1 LKKVFESIE
10 NIFKIPDLRKKLLFT
25 LFIFFVY
32 RLGGHIPLPGINL
45 KALQSFFAAQTA
57 GAGGLFALYDLFV
70 GGAFRRATIFAVG
83 IMPYISASII
93 LQLVGAVVPYFQR
106 LQKEGEEGRRKI
118 TQYTRYGTLIISAL
132 QGWGITVYLESLQSP
147 MGPVVINPGFGFKF
161 LAILALTTGGAL
173 IMWLGELITEKGIGN
188 GMSLLIFIGIVARL
202 PDLLLQEIALF
213 RSGASSITDELILIV
228 GALAFIVA
236 GILLTQGTRKIQV
249 QYASKVVGRK
259 VYGGQATY
267 LPLKINAA
275 GVIPIIFAQSIVTFI
290 PSTLMAIAPN
300 SAFADTMNRVLSTT
314 GVFYNV
320 LYAIAIIFFCFFY
333 TAIIFNPVDIAE
345 NLQKYGGYIPGRRPG
360 AQTSE
365 FIDRVL
371 TRITFPGA
379 IGLTLLAILPE
390 FIIPQKAFGYYLGG
404 TSLLII
410 IGVALDT
417 LSQVETQLVMRHYEG
432 FLKKGHIRGR
442 RG

>member
-1 LKKVFESIE
+1 MKRIFESIE
-10 NIFKIPDLRKKLLFT
+10 NVFKVPDLRKKLLFT
-25 LFIFFVY
+25 LFIFFIY
-32 RLGGHIPLPGINL
+32 RLGGHIPIPGINL
-45 KALQSFFAAQTA
+45 KALQTFFAAQQA
-57 GAGGLFALYDLFV
+57 GMGGLFALYDLFV

-93 LQLVGAVVPYFQR
+93 LQLLGAVVPYFQR

-132 QGWGITVYLESLQSP
+132 QAWGIVVYLESIKNP
-147 MGPVVINPGFGFKF
+147 PVVVNPGFGFR
-161 LAILALTTGGAL
+161 ILAVLTLTAGGAL

-202 PDLLLQEIALF
+202 PDLIIQEFILF
-213 RSGASSITDELILIV
+213 KTGASSIWDELILIV
-228 GALAFIVA
+228 GALVFTVA
-236 GILLTQGTRKIQV
+236 GILLTQGTRRIQV
-249 QYASKVVGRK
+249 QYASRVVGRR

-267 LPLKINAA
+267 LPLKINIA

-290 PSTLMAIAPN
+290 PSTLMAIAPQ
-300 SAFADTMNRVLSTT
+300 STFAETINRVLSTT
-314 GVFYNV
+314 GFLYNF
-320 LYAIAIIFFCFFY
+320 LYGIAIIFFCFFY
-333 TAIIFNPVDIAE
+333 TAIVFNPVDIAE
-345 NLQKYGGYIPGRRPG
+345 NLQKYGGYIPGRSPG
-360 AQTSE
+360 KKTAE
-365 FIDRVL
+365 FIDKVL
-371 TRITFPGA
+371 TRITLPGA
-379 IGLTLLAILPE
+379 IGLTLLAIVPE
-390 FIIPQKAFGYYLGG
+390 FIIPQKAFGYYFGG

-417 LSQVETQLVMRHYEG
+417 LSQLETQLVMRHYEG